1 MSKPKSAKEE
11 VIMQGFLPQEDK
23 TVTKSSK
30 SYDE

>member
-11 VIMQGFLPQEDK
+11 VIMIGFPPLEDK

-30 SYDE
+30 SYEE